1 MKVETQQVVTF
12 DDGSALIVPQHVEQF
27 VREALMRGK
36 AHATAEIYGGIHIHA
51 IKFMRAEFGLSLK
64 NAKDLVDYWRGNYTQ
79 PDTMTLG
86 QLMRDKLDR
95 QGLNTSS
102 AA

>member
-12 DDGSALIVPQHVEQF
+12 DDGSNLIVPSHVQDF
-27 VREALMRGK
+27 VREALASK
-36 AHATAEIYGGIHIHA
+36 YTNPDSIIHIHA

-64 NAKDLVDYWRGNYTQ
+64 NAKDLVDYWRGKYTQ

-95 QGLNTSS
+95 KRLNTSS